1 LLIYSRQFSA
11 IQPRSARRRRVN
23 TGGARIGSFPGWIRF
38 INLKVK
44 SKEGDKPMK
53 EKANLFS
60 KSTNRRS
67 FLKNGTVAGAA
78 TVGAGLLTGRS
89 FAFEREED
97 EDGAPI
103 TKGDIAI
110 LKFLQALEQ
119 VEDDLWRQ
127 YAELGGTVDSEF
139 SGLTTPNGPYTQSLL
154 LLDGDMPQYIHDNTD
169 DEISHQRF
177 LGNYLAS
184 KGVKSAD
191 LSPFRVL
198 PSSQA
203 DGADKTAKRLT
214 NLTQLTIDT
223 SFWTRYRSVTNPDF
237 DPKAKFAQAVPTL
250 NTGMHAAIP
259 RTNADTANQN
269 LINAIAFT
277 AGFHFAFIEQ
287 GGSSLYP
294 TLAQKVTNL
303 EVLRILL
310 SIGPSE
316 TMHFQ
321 TWQDKA
327 GNANSGNPDLTVID
341 PVNGSTVT
349 FTDLHVAQG
358 ESANETDNAGNV
370 LQANLI
376 MPEPTHF
383 LDEKF
388 GPVAIIRPT
397 TTKLNGAVASV
408 QGFVDDNLFLDPKT
422 GKNTAIVGMLMELA
436 EEADEARRR
445 F

>member
-1 LLIYSRQFSA
+1 
-11 IQPRSARRRRVN
+11 
-23 TGGARIGSFPGWIRF
+23 
-38 INLKVK
+38 
-44 SKEGDKPMK
+44 MK
-53 EKANLFS
+53 EKLNLFS
-60 KSTNRRS
+60 KGTNRRS
-67 FLKNGTVAGAA
+67 FLRNGAVAAGAA
-78 TVGAGLLTGRS
+78 TVGTGLLTGRS
-89 FAFEREED
+89 FAFQQED
-97 EDGAPI
+97 DDGAPI
-103 TKGDIAI
+103 TQGDIAI

-127 YAELGGTVDSEF
+127 YAELGGIQDAEF
-139 SGLTTPNGPYTQSLL
+139 SGLTGGNAAYINSLL

-191 LSPFRVL
+191 LSQFRVI
-198 PSSQA
+198 
-203 DGADKTAKRLT
+203 DGSTATGALIVNGKPAKRLT

-223 SFWTRYRSVTNPDF
+223 SFWTRYRSITNPDF
-237 DPKAKFAQAVPTL
+237 DPKAAFDLAVPTL

-327 GNANSGNPDLTVID
+327 GNANQGNPDLTVID

-349 FTDLHVAQG
+349 FTDLHVALG
-358 ESANETDNAGNV
+358 ESANETDNAGKV

-376 MPEPTHF
+376 MPEPCHF
-383 LDEKF
+383 LDESF

-397 TTKLNGAVASV
+397 STKLNGAVAAV
-408 QGFVDDNLFLDPKT
+408 TGFVNDNLFLDPKT
-422 GKNTAIVGMLMELA
+422 GQNTPIVAALMELA
-436 EEADEARRR
+436 EEADAARRH

>member
-1 LLIYSRQFSA
+1 
-11 IQPRSARRRRVN
+11 
-23 TGGARIGSFPGWIRF
+23 
-38 INLKVK
+38 
-44 SKEGDKPMK
+44 MK
-53 EKANLFS
+53 EKSNLFS
-60 KSTNRRS
+60 RSTNRRG
-67 FLKNGTVAGAA
+67 FLKNGTVAAGAA
-78 TVGAGLLTGRS
+78 TVGAGLLTGKS
-89 FAFEREED
+89 FAFRQQD
-97 EDGAPI
+97 DGAP
-103 TKGDIAI
+103 TTAGDIAI
-110 LKFLQALEQ
+110 LRFLQALEQ

-127 YAELGGTVDSEF
+127 YTELGGLADPSSESF
-139 SGLTTPNGPYTQSLL
+139 GFTTGNTAYTNSLL

-191 LSPFRVL
+191 LSEFRVI
-198 PSSQA
+198 
-203 DGADKTAKRLT
+203 DGSTATGALIVNGKPAKRLT

-223 SFWTRYRSVTNPDF
+223 TFWSRYRSLANPDF
-237 DPKAKFAQAVPTL
+237 PGFDPGVTFVPAVPTL
-250 NTGMHAAIP
+250 GTGHHAAIP
-259 RTNADTANQN
+259 RTDADTTDQN

-303 EVLRILL
+303 QVLRILL

-327 GNANSGNPDLTVID
+327 GNANQGNPDLTVFD
-341 PVNGSTVT
+341 KVNNSTVT
-349 FTDLHVAQG
+349 FTDLHVATG
-358 ESANETDNAGNV
+358 ESPNETDNNGKV

-383 LDEKF
+383 IDPKF

-397 TTKLNGAVASV
+397 TTKLNGAVAAV
-408 QGFVDDNLFLDPKT
+408 TGFVDDNLFLDPNT
-422 GKNTAIVGMLMELA
+422 GQNTPIVGRLMELA
-436 EEADEARRR
+436 EEADEARRQ